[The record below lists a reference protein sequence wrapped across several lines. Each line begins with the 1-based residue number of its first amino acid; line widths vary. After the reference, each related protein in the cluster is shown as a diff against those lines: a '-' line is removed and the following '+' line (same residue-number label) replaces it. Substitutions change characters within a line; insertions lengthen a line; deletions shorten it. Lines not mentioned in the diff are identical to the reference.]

1 MLRNFKLATRFTLLL
16 SLVFIG
22 TTIISGITLSN
33 ALEHRAEQEIN
44 DRGKIVLQMV
54 NSVRDYTENNISPL
68 LAPGLETQEKFI
80 PETVPTFSAKKV
92 FDYLSQH
99 PEYKN
104 FIYKDAT
111 INPTSR
117 RDKADEFEAAIIERF
132 RQEPEKD
139 NLSGFRTLYG
149 DKLFYSARPFAITQ
163 QSCLR
168 CHSTPEKAPKS
179 LITTYGAEN
188 GFGWKLN
195 EIIGTQII
203 YVPANKVFDN
213 AHKTFSL
220 VLAIFL
226 IIFTTVIFCINL
238 LLKQNVIQP
247 IKPLAD
253 LAQRMTTDSI
263 NSEVGVEAELQQ
275 IEIITKRTDELGQL
289 GKVFQRMIR
298 EIHIREQKLK
308 QQVQE
313 LKIEIDHG
321 KRAHQV
327 SEIEA
332 SEYFKKLQQEAKDIR
347 KQWKQ

>member
-16 SLVFIG
+16 SLVFIV

-44 DRGKIVLQMV
+44 DRGEIVLQMV
-54 NSVRDYTENNISPL
+54 DSVRDYTENNVSPL
-68 LAPGLETQEKFI
+68 LTSKLETQEEFI
-80 PETVPTFSAKKV
+80 SETVPTFSVRKV

-111 INPTSR
+111 LNPTSP
-117 RDKADEFEAAIIERF
+117 RDKADDFETSIIERF
-132 RQEPEKD
+132 QKEPGKD

-149 DKLFYSARPFAITQ
+149 DKLFYSARPFAIKK

-168 CHSTPEKAPKS
+168 CHSTPEEAPKS
-179 LITTYGAEN
+179 LIMTYGDKN

-195 EIIGTQII
+195 EVIGTQII

-220 VLAIFL
+220 VLTIFL
-226 IIFTTVIFCINL
+226 IIFTIVILFINL
-238 LLKQNVIQP
+238 LLQQNVIQP
-247 IKPLAD
+247 IKPLAE
-253 LAQRMTTDSI
+253 LAKKFTTDSI
-263 NSEVGVEAELQQ
+263 TSDIGIETEIQQ
-275 IEIITKRTDELGQL
+275 IDIITKRTDELGQL

-308 QQVQE
+308 QQVQD
-313 LKIEIDHG
+313 LKIEIDNK
-321 KRAHQV
+321 KRARQV

-332 SEYFKKLQQEAKDIR
+332 SEYFQQLKQEAKDIR
-347 KQWKQ
+347 KKWDK